1 MQTRH
6 LISILLSVFVLC
18 SAVLYHQNQQ
28 FDYIYLDGYY
38 YGLTQEKLETRG
50 VSRGKAVG
58 TIQRNTD
65 ISSNQHSGDSNLL
78 PVGATIY
85 SIDCSALGYQEQLHY
100 DYALTYF
107 LDGEYRLARLY
118 LHQGEEFP
126 SKAPHSI
133 RNSEK

>member
-28 FDYIYLDGYY
+28 FDYIYLDGCY

-50 VSRGKAVG
+50 AARGTAVG
-58 TIQRNTD
+58 TIQRSTS
-65 ISSNQHSGDSNLL
+65 ISSRQHDGDSNLL
-78 PVGATIY
+78 PVGTIIY
-85 SIDCSALGYQEQLHY
+85 SIDRSALGYEEQLHY

-118 LHQGEEFP
+118 LQQGETVP
-126 SKAPHSI
+126 QKP
-133 RNSEK
+133 